1 MTAPTPLLFQ
11 PACFFPRNSFKRGFI
26 FTQITKCPLF
36 SSTALKICIE
46 NPLLSSHPPNNSAQI
61 SSTDSKLTPR
71 WKAKSGAE
79 RRSGCGETIRA
90 ASPGCARIPSQGLV
104 PAAAEEPPRAAGER
118 AVGAGGSEG
127 QPPRPA
133 RSHSFRLKRK
143 RKKEGG
149 GKKRKKKRQRQN
161 WRSLCVRVCV
171 RAYPRIPSPRDKVL
185 VLCISLSPQGYLI
198 TADR

>member
-104 PAAAEEPPRAAGER
+104 PAAAEEPPGPPGSGRWARGAAR
-118 AVGAGGSEG
+118 GS
-127 QPPRPA
+127 PPGP
-133 RSHSFRLKRK
+133 L
-143 RKKEGG
+143 GPTLLG
-149 GKKRKKKRQRQN
+149 
-161 WRSLCVRVCV
+161 
-171 RAYPRIPSPRDKVL
+171 
-185 VLCISLSPQGYLI
+185 
-198 TADR
+198 

>member
-149 GKKRKKKRQRQN
+149 GKKRRKKKGSGKIGALCACVCVCAHTHVFLPPETKC
-161 WRSLCVRVCV
+161 WCCASLCHRKD
-171 RAYPRIPSPRDKVL
+171 I
-185 VLCISLSPQGYLI
+185 
-198 TADR
+198 

>member
-11 PACFFPRNSFKRGFI
+11 PTCFFPRNSFKRGFI
-26 FTQITKCPLF
+26 FTHITKCPLF

-46 NPLLSSHPPNNSAQI
+46 NPLLSSHPPNNLAQI

-79 RRSGCGETIRA
+79 RRGGCGETIRA
-90 ASPGCARIPSQGLV
+90 ASPGCARIPSEFRRRGLS
-104 PAAAEEPPRAAGER
+104 PPRARSRPGR
-118 AVGAGGSEG
+118 RGVRGARGGARGS
-127 QPPRPA
+127 PPRPA

-149 GKKRKKKRQRQN
+149 GK
-161 WRSLCVRVCV
+161 
-171 RAYPRIPSPRDKVL
+171 
-185 VLCISLSPQGYLI
+185 
-198 TADR
+198 